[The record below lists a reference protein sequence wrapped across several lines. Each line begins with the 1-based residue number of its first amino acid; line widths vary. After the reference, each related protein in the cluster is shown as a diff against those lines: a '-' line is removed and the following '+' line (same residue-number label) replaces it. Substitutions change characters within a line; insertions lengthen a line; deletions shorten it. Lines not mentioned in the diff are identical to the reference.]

1 MFKAGGKSLNSELYV
16 KQQHRI
22 PWVIRVKLI
31 TKKPGKHQLCL
42 IVMGVIDGKTLI
54 FSKPNPGVIVI
65 GCDFFTKLTTKVIYC
80 LFLWMISND
89 SDI

>member
-1 MFKAGGKSLNSELYV
+1 
-16 KQQHRI
+16 
-22 PWVIRVKLI
+22 
-31 TKKPGKHQLCL
+31 
-42 IVMGVIDGKTLI
+42 MGVIDGKTLI
-54 FSKPNPGVIVI
+54 FSKANPGVIVI